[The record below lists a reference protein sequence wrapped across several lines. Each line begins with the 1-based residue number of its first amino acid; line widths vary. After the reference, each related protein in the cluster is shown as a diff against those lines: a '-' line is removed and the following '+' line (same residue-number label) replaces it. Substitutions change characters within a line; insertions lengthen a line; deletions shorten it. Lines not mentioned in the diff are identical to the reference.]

1 MDATLTIIENT
12 LSADRII
19 EGIVDAETAHDAIDT
34 MDKLKNMLNLADQY
48 EKYAIQY
55 LVAECKMWFAIVDA
69 WEAAPKGDSSAA
81 FFDGLK
87 QRQQKLIFWIQTFDE
102 AQREFVLNECM
113 RGKSI
118 ESQRQQKVACD
129 NLERAAQDYEDA
141 SSEIVRRCL
150 QTGRTT
156 CSIEGFLEDWR
167 GRVSKTFNGK
177 VAKACVEK
185 ARDELLR
192 AGAVGLGD
200 GKGTY
205 VMASS
210 MTMGEAQS
218 AILTRV
224 KAIKA
229 DLGALRKLCDM
240 FGAKLP
246 GKEAA
251 EVRAAIHDLL
261 STIEDEL
268 AVV

>member
-1 MDATLTIIENT
+1 MDAALTIIENT

-34 MDKLKNMLNLADQY
+34 MDKLKKMLDLADQY
-48 EKYAIQY
+48 EKYATQY

-69 WEAAPKGDSSAA
+69 WKADPKGDPMA

-87 QRQQKLIFWIQTFDE
+87 QRQQKLIHWINTFDE

-113 RGKSI
+113 HGKSI

-129 NLERAAQDYEDA
+129 NLVRSAQDYEYA

-156 CSIEGFLEDWR
+156 CSIEGFLEDWH
-167 GRVSKTFNGK
+167 GRIPKTFNGK

-205 VMASS
+205 VMVSN
-210 MTMGEAQS
+210 MTMGEAMS

-229 DLGALRKLCDM
+229 DIGALRKLRDM

-246 GKEAA
+246 DEEAA

-268 AVV
+268 AVE